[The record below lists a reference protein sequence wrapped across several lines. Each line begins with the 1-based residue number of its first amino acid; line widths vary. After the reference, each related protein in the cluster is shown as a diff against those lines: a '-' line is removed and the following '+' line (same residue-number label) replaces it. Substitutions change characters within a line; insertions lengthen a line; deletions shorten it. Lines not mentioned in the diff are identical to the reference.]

1 MDIRIKK
8 TKKAIA
14 DAFLTMASQ
23 KPIEKITV
31 TDIVK
36 EAQINK
42 STFYAHYHDIYDLMD
57 VLRNDAIEMVVS
69 NMHYLSN
76 LFDDPRLFFLEMY
89 NALSICKSESIQPFS
104 NSIRTFSEQL
114 SQAMRNKAVEQGLH
128 PERYHMVD
136 TLLIFTINGIIALHK
151 TSATSPIEK
160 DDIETLADF
169 FENGVKAITNA

>member
-8 TKKAIA
+8 TKKAIT

-57 VLRNDAIEMVVS
+57 VLRNEAIEMVVS

-76 LFDDPRLFFLEMY
+76 LFDDPRSFFLEMY
-89 NALSICKSESIQPFS
+89 DALSICKSESIQPFS
-104 NSIRTFSEQL
+104 NSNRTFSEQL

-128 PERYHMVD
+128 PDRYHMVSV
-136 TLLIFTINGIIALHK
+136 LLIFTINGIIALHK
-151 TSATSPIEK
+151 TSSTSPIEK

>member
-57 VLRNDAIEMVVS
+57 ELRNEAIEMVVS

-89 NALSICKSESIQPFS
+89 DALSICKSESIQPFS
-104 NSIRTFSEQL
+104 SSNRTFSEQL
-114 SQAMRNKAVEQGLH
+114 SQAMRKKAVEQGLH
-128 PERYHMVD
+128 PDRYHMVSV
-136 TLLIFTINGIIALHK
+136 LLTFTINGIIALHK
-151 TSATSPIEK
+151 TSVTSPIEVE
-160 DDIETLADF
+160 DIEALADF
-169 FENGVKAITNA
+169 FENGVKSITNA

>member
-31 TDIVK
+31 TDIIK

-57 VLRNDAIEMVVS
+57 VLRNEAIEMVVS

-76 LFDDPRLFFLEMY
+76 LFDDPRSFFLEMY
-89 NALSICKSESIQPFS
+89 DALSICKSESIQPFINS
-104 NSIRTFSEQL
+104 NRTFSEQL

-128 PERYHMVD
+128 PDRYHMVGV
-136 TLLIFTINGIIALHK
+136 LLTFTTNGIIALHK
-151 TSATSPIEK
+151 TSSTFPIEK

>member
-14 DAFLTMASQ
+14 DAFLTIASQ

-57 VLRNDAIEMVVS
+57 VLRNEAIEMVVS

-89 NALSICKSESIQPFS
+89 DALSICKSESIQPFS
-104 NSIRTFSEQL
+104 SSIRIFSEQL
-114 SQAMRNKAVEQGLH
+114 SQAMRDKAVEQGLH
-128 PERYHMVD
+128 PDRYHMVSV
-136 TLLIFTINGIIALHK
+136 LLTFTINGIIALHK
-151 TSATSPIEK
+151 TSATSPIEAE
-160 DDIETLADF
+160 DIETLADF
-169 FENGVKAITNA
+169 FENGVKSITSA